1 MFLYLSITKQ
11 TMIYLLITIVAFLL
25 IYLITIYNK
34 LVRNKNLVNE
44 GWSGIDVQLKK
55 RYDLIPAIVKTV
67 KGYSDYEK
75 ELQTEITQLRT
86 EGVNAKTVKSQEA
99 TESKLAQ
106 KIGRLLVIAES
117 YPELK
122 ANENFLKLQKQI
134 SEVEDA
140 IQKSRRY
147 YNGAVRDFNILIE
160 SFPSNLV
167 AKIFNYTKK
176 DFFEIESI
184 QAQVPEVHL

>member
-1 MFLYLSITKQ
+1 MVF
-11 TMIYLLITIVAFLL
+11 LLITIVAFLL

-75 ELQTEITQLRT
+75 ELQIEITQLRT
-86 EGVNAKTVKSQEA
+86 EGGNAKTVKSQEQN
-99 TESKLAQ
+99 ESKLAQ

-134 SEVEDA
+134 AEVEEA

-167 AKIFNYTKK
+167 AKMFKYSKR